1 MRKRLI
7 KLTAVLLVG
16 GGSSIALAMPASAAT
31 LTATSITAVSAFQ
44 SPLARLAETST
55 GTSTGTG
62 TALASVLTMSFGTP
76 VFTAFG

>member
-7 KLTAVLLVG
+7 KLTAVLLIG

-55 GTSTGTG
+55 STGTG
-62 TALASVLTMSFGTP
+62 TALASVVTMAFGTP
-76 VFTAFG
+76 VFAAFG